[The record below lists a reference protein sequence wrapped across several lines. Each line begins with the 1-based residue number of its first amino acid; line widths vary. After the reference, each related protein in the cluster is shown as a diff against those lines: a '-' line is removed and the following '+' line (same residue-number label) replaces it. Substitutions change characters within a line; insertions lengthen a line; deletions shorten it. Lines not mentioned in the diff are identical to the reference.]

1 MTEPAIDRVS
11 ALMRA
16 ALSYAE
22 KGWPVFPLAPG
33 GKLPLFS
40 KEEGGRAYLDATTDL
55 DQIREW
61 WRAHPNANIGIAT
74 GAASGIWVLDSD
86 KHGSDDGDASLA
98 LLQEQFGSIPETL
111 TQLTPS
117 GGNHRIFKMNGT
129 EIRNRARVA
138 PGIDVRGTG
147 GYIVAPPSIHP
158 NGKPYRWKEGKPV
171 IEAPKWLV
179 DLVARKDEP
188 SPAHVSSK
196 PPEAYAA
203 AAFGR
208 IIGEL
213 SRSQE
218 GERNEALNKAA
229 FALGQFI
236 ASDSLSRSMCEISLR
251 STAMALGLPPREADA
266 TIKSGIESGLSHP
279 RQAPEDKRPQQ
290 KSKSAPVYNME
301 TGEIIEEALPSS
313 DATIPLKWFDEIE
326 PSMETVDFVEG
337 ILTHST
343 LSVIFGEPGCGKTF
357 MVLDMA
363 LHVALGQ
370 KWMGREVTQGGVL
383 YVALEGQGG
392 FRNRITAF
400 RRHHGLE
407 DAKVNFAAITSSVN
421 LLDPAADTGRLIETI
436 KAAEDHIEQPVV
448 LVVIDTLSRAMAG
461 GEENTPEDMGA
472 LVGNAQ
478 RIINETGAHVAFV
491 HHSGKDKTKGAR
503 GHSSL
508 FGAVDTEIEILRD
521 PQSKVCTCHA
531 RKQRDLELH
540 EDFSFE
546 LETVKLGFNSRNKP
560 ITSCIVTPSDN
571 PECDDPRDNSRQM
584 ERIVI
589 EQMHEMMADGRG
601 HNGIVPERGMR
612 PVTAIRRDELRQWLV
627 LHGFLSLDKKQQID
641 TASRSKLSRAMESLR
656 ARKQIGIYEEW
667 VWIAR

>member
-1 MTEPAIDRVS
+1 
-11 ALMRA
+11 MRA

-40 KEEGGRAYLDATTDL
+40 KENGGRAYLDATTDL
-55 DQIREW
+55 GKIREW
-61 WRAHPNANIGIAT
+61 WLAHPNANIGIAT
-74 GAASGIWVLDSD
+74 GAASGIWVLDTD
-86 KHGSDDGDASLA
+86 KHGTDDGDESLA
-98 LLQEQFGSIPETL
+98 RLQEQFGSLPETL

-129 EIRNRARVA
+129 DIRNRARIA

-179 DLVARKDEP
+179 DLVARKEE
-188 SPAHVSSK
+188 SAPAHLPSK

-203 AAFGR
+203 AAFAR
-208 IIGEL
+208 IIGEF
-213 SRSQE
+213 SRAQE

-229 FALGQFI
+229 FSLGQFI
-236 ASDSLSRSMCEISLR
+236 ASDALSRSMCEISLR
-251 STAMALGLPPREADA
+251 STALALGLTPREADA
-266 TIKSGIESGLSHP
+266 TIKSGIESGFSHP
-279 RQAPEDKRPQQ
+279 RQAPEDKRQAK
-290 KSKSAPVYNME
+290 KSPAPIYDME
-301 TGEIIEEALPSS
+301 TGEIVE
-313 DATIPLKWFDEIE
+313 DAPESPATAIPLRWFNEIE
-326 PSMETVDFVEG
+326 PSLDTIDFVEG
-337 ILTHST
+337 MLTHST

-400 RRHHGLE
+400 RQHHGLE
-407 DAKVNFAAITSSVN
+407 DAQVNFAAITSSIN
-421 LLDPAADTGRLIETI
+421 LLDPAADTERLIQTI
-436 KAAEDHIEQPVV
+436 KAAEDKIEQPIV
-448 LVVIDTLSRAMAG
+448 LVVIDTLSRALAG

-478 RIINETGAHVAFV
+478 RIIDETGTHVAFV

-521 PQSKVCTCHA
+521 PQSKVATCHA

-546 LETVKLGFNSRNKP
+546 LQTVKLGFNGRNKP
-560 ITSCIVTPSDN
+560 ITSCVVVPSDN
-571 PECDDPRDNSRQM
+571 PDCDDSKDNFRQM
-584 ERIVI
+584 ERTVI
-589 EQMHEMMADGRG
+589 EQMHEMMADGRC
-601 HNGIVPERGMR
+601 HAGIIPERGMR
-612 PVTAIRRDELRQWLV
+612 PVTAIKREELRQWL
-627 LHGFLSLDKKQQID
+627 LRHGFLSLDNRGQID

-656 ARKQIGIYEEW
+656 GRKQIGIYEEW